1 MCVCVVCSKLV
12 VVHGGV
18 IIVKLLFEYSD
29 ADAVGSSELEFVI
42 TK

>member
-18 IIVKLLFEYSD
+18 IIVKLLFEYSE
-29 ADAVGSSELEFVI
+29 AVGSNELEFVN